1 MLWYGFIYYFIFL
14 FLSFISIIFLFRLF
28 YLNLFYKIDLIL
40 TLSHYILGFFILF
53 SIIALSILY
62 TIMDFFSTFNILYNN
77 SSINIS
83 LFDYYC
89 YNFLVNS
96 NALNLNLISVYY
108 FPFIYIFI
116 IITTLSILFCLAY
129 NTNEIASFIFY
140 CTTILMAGYLLF
152 FTDSIILFFFA
163 YELLLVPSFF
173 ILYNFAKTR
182 RCVEAAYLMFFWTQ
196 FGAMFLI
203 FSFLYLFFISGS
215 SSFFIIS
222 GSYFTTFEVNFLF
235 ICWIIGFGVKL
246 PIWPFYGWLPKA
258 HVEASTNFSIF
269 LSGVLV
275 KFAFFGLLKCLI
287 TISLEPTFYFIYPF
301 LMIGITD
308 AVFKLFYQIDL
319 KKLVAYSTV
328 VEMHWLT
335 ICVISG
341 QSALMLASF
350 CMLISHAL
358 LSTNSFLLVDA
369 IGRRFKTRLITE
381 INGINF
387 LCPKLFIVSLINCL
401 IFLGFPGSIMFVAE
415 ILFFS
420 FFFDLFPILCL
431 IFIVLLYLIG
441 PTFFFR
447 SWMNVLFG
455 SSIQILKTLPAD
467 LSSKELIVFGGLII
481 LMFWLGI
488 IWQSFVF

>member
-1 MLWYGFIYYFIFL
+1 MFIL
-14 FLSFISIIFLFRLF
+14 RLF
-28 YLNLFYKIDLIL
+28 YMNLFYKVDLIL
-40 TLSHYILGFFILF
+40 VLIKYVLGFFVFF
-53 SIIALSILY
+53 SFLSLSTLY
-62 TIMDFFSTFNILYNN
+62 YIMDFFSTFNVIYTTDTLG
-77 SSINIS
+77 IFI
-83 LFDYYC
+83 FDYYC
-89 YNFLVNS
+89 YDYLISS
-96 NALNLNLISVYY
+96 NALNLNLIAVYY

-116 IITTLSILFCLAY
+116 LITTLSVLFCLAY
-129 NTNEIASFIFY
+129 NTNELVSFMFY

-203 FSFLYLFFISGS
+203 FSFLYLFFICGT
-215 SSFFIIS
+215 SSFSVIS
-222 GSYFTTFEVNFLF
+222 QFYFTTFELNFLF
-235 ICWIIGFGVKL
+235 LCWLIGFGVKL

-287 TISLEPTFYFIYPF
+287 TINLEPTFYFVYPF
-301 LMIGITD
+301 LTIGIVD

-381 INGINF
+381 INGVNF
-387 LCPKLFIVSLINCL
+387 LCPKLFLVALVNCL

-420 FFFDLFPILCL
+420 FFFWSIPSPLF
-431 IFIVLLYLIG
+431 IFCGTSLFDCSNL
-441 PTFFFR
+441 FF
-447 SWMNVLFG
+447 S
-455 SSIQILKTLPAD
+455 
-467 LSSKELIVFGGLII
+467 
-481 LMFWLGI
+481 
-488 IWQSFVF
+488 